1 MKHLVL
7 TTSPD
12 SSIDLLKEFAD
23 VIVLDKQAVPEDL
36 MFYDTLYIRSN
47 FSKPSTR
54 PELFILQVD
63 EVVQRLKRA
72 NSDIQVIDNTDSVE
86 KIIDIEDKW
95 HQYKIFNKYM
105 SHTTLLSSDL
115 EVSDFKR
122 PVFKHRLSSQGS
134 GVTWNIDEATSP
146 YEDWIVQESIDIV
159 EELRIYVINNI
170 VYPIA
175 TVRQSKTLNKGVK
188 AIDFRNLAS
197 SELEFAS
204 LIEQC
209 VPSLDFI
216 GLDVAIN
223 SDGKLYLIE
232 VNRSPGF
239 GKFTSLTGINL
250 ARFLY
255 GEDF

>member
-23 VIVLDKQAVPEDL
+23 VIVLDKEPVPEEI

-47 FSKPSTR
+47 FSKSSTR
-54 PELFILQVD
+54 PEMFQSQTDDI
-63 EVVQRLKRA
+63 VQRVKQKNPEVTFL
-72 NSDIQVIDNTDSVE
+72 DDTYTVE
-86 KIIDIEDKW
+86 KILSIEDKW
-95 HQYKIFNKYM
+95 NQYKIFSKYM
-105 SHTTLLSSDL
+105 PNTKLLSGDL
-115 EVSDFKR
+115 DVSSFNR
-122 PVFKHRLSSQGS
+122 PVFKNRLSSQGN
-134 GVTWNIDEATSP
+134 GVTWNLSETTNPSK
-146 YEDWIVQESIDIV
+146 DWIVQESLEIA
-159 EELRIYVINNI
+159 EELRIYVIKNR

-188 AIDFRNLAS
+188 ALDFRNLES

-204 LIEQC
+204 LIEQR

-223 SDGKLYLIE
+223 FDGKLYLIE

-255 GEDF
+255 GEEF